1 MYCPKCGHEVPD
13 DAVFCTKCGAR
24 QQITSSGEIKP
35 SHIKASSKSWIVPVA
50 VLGGFL
56 SVVLIAVIVM
66 AANGFFGG
74 IQHTKPAYRIE
85 GETATKKV
93 DESVETDEITSEAQT
108 GTAKDATVNTEMPA
122 SVVSPSDTSAA
133 NVSTLQKD
141 PHEITAEITSD
152 KEEYILPESNS
163 RYISETE
170 LAKLTDEELRLAR
183 NELYARH
190 GRMFDDPVLRA
201 YFSSKTWYDGIVP
214 PDQFSEDV
222 FNQYEIAN
230 RDLIVRN
237 EEKRKGNH

>member
-1 MYCPKCGHEVPD
+1 M
-13 DAVFCTKCGAR
+13 
-24 QQITSSGEIKP
+24 
-35 SHIKASSKSWIVPVA
+35 PVA

-122 SVVSPSDTSAA
+122 SVVPPSDTSAA
-133 NVSTLQKD
+133 NVSTPQKD